1 MRKQF
6 MKTIK
11 IAHFDD
17 TEDPHFDVSSRIITL
32 NRKILEKFPHI
43 KIDEVK
49 EYMDHKKFCEDIKS
63 GVEFN
68 LVILDMFD
76 DNTGKPI
83 GDTILNCI
91 NGKERK
97 IPTIIFTQATVKGIT
112 TDFKT
117 RYNKFPFILGDKI
130 TKDDLDGLIERIEEH
145 IINSEIDEDFF
156 EIDIDDI
163 FLRAEIMAIGKKN
176 LNEIL
181 YKIKHYK
188 KVKDKFIIERMS
200 SGFSGAAVFKLKY
213 DNQTSVLKI
222 SRDIETLKEEHKRAL
237 KSYLEFPSQL
247 RINIKSKPYFNSEVL
262 AILIENVGN
271 SVPLFDWL
279 KINQKKEKIGQ
290 LFKNLFLDN
299 GLKEHYKDKRS
310 EKKENKFPYIFTKF
324 NDIRFSMVR
333 KAIKELKPIIEGK
346 EFDESNIKNLIE
358 NRSFKKIDK
367 ENLLDDKYKKE
378 LVLCHGDFH
387 SNNILIQGNNPVI
400 IDTGG
405 IEYDYWCMDIC
416 RLIVHL
422 FIVGFDKNTY
432 DYYDLNKIDEN
443 LEIAEKIISLQQI
456 ELDGINDGFIYA
468 INWLLENVENIY
480 DDLFSKWEFQL
491 GLMKEFLQA
500 SYKTYYILP
509 NKRAIALLSA
519 YQCMLSANEEVEKE
533 TKD

>member
-1 MRKQF
+1 MEKQL
-6 MKTIK
+6 MKTIR

-17 TEDPHFDVSSRIITL
+17 EVEPQISVSSRLKTL
-32 NRKILEKFPHI
+32 NRKIKNMGFEVEIAELDRFNDHLKLSHI
-43 KIDEVK
+43 IEN
-49 EYMDHKKFCEDIKS
+49 
-63 GVEFN
+63 GNTTFN
-68 LVILDMFD
+68 LLILDML
-76 DNTGKPI
+76 DNEGADIAKPI
-83 GDTILNCI
+83 LDAI
-91 NGKERK
+91 NGLTEK
-97 IPTIIFTQATVKGIT
+97 IPTIIFTQAAVKGHIP
-112 TDFKT
+112 DFNKIYDE
-117 RYNKFPFILGDKI
+117 YNFIIGEKI
-130 TKDDLDGLIERIEEH
+130 TKDNYKGLIERIENH
-145 IINSEIDEDFF
+145 LLYKYVKEIFV
-156 EIDIDDI
+156 IDDDDI
-163 FLRAEIMAIGKKN
+163 LLRAEIMAIGKKN

-181 YKIKHYK
+181 YRIKQDIDI
-188 KVKDKFIIERMS
+188 KDKFIIERMT

-237 KSYLEFPSQL
+237 ESYLEFPSQL
-247 RINIKSKPYFNSEVL
+247 IINIKSKPYFNSEVL

-271 SVPLFDWL
+271 STPLFDWL
-279 KINQKKEKIGQ
+279 KINQKKEKIDP
-290 LFKNLFLDN
+290 LFKDLFLDN

-387 SNNILIQGNNPVI
+387 SNNILIKGNIPVI

-432 DYYDLNKIDEN
+432 DYYDLDKIDEN
-443 LEIAEKIISLQQI
+443 LEITQKIINQQQI
-456 ELDGINDGFIYA
+456 ELDGTNDSFIYA

-500 SYKTYYILP
+500 SYKTYYIPP